1 MIRTD
6 FAFPFRIA
14 SGAGQAAQ
22 AIYADHVQQ
31 MVRQVLLTDPGE
43 RVDLPEFGAG
53 LRRLLFAPL
62 SSGLEATTQMTVT
75 QALNR
80 WLGDQIIVRK
90 VGVSTADASAGEGA
104 DTLLPEGAILIS
116 VEYEL
121 IETRTIRQTQVEV
134 F

>member
-14 SGAGQAAQ
+14 PGAGQAAQ

-62 SSGLEATTQMTVT
+62 SSGLEATTQMAVT

-80 WLGDQIIVRK
+80 WLGDQISVRK
-90 VGVSTADASAGEGA
+90 VGVATAEGSAGQGA